1 MASRGRVSLG
11 AWASNSDSVRS
22 AQSAAHTASTRRS
35 SSLSVKAPG
44 GRFIP
49 GIVPSPARRWRT
61 GWAATG
67 STPTVVEVA
76 PALRGGGYAVY
87 FRGPAHLT
95 VLERIGVLEELRR
108 LQTGGS
114 PLRFVDESG
123 VGGGCFHA

>member
-11 AWASNSDSVRS
+11 ALASNSDSVRS

-35 SSLSVKAPG
+35 SSLSVRHPAGVSYQGLSHRRLGAGVLAGPVRVQPDRSG
-44 GRFIP
+44 G
-49 GIVPSPARRWRT
+49 GAGAARRR
-61 GWAATG
+61 
-67 STPTVVEVA
+67 
-76 PALRGGGYAVY
+76 LRVD

-95 VLERIGVLEELRR
+95 VLERMGVLEELRR